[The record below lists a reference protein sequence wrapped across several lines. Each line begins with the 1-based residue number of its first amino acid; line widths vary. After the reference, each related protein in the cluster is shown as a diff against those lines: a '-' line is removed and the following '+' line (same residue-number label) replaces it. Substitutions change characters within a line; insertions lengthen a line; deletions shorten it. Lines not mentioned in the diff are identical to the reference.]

1 MAKMHPAAAISQN
14 QKGRERIEEP
24 EVPLAEGDEDVDDDD
39 DELDEEEDE
48 LEPEVEEAPVEE
60 LLDDVDVDVD
70 DAEDEDEPDVELAH
84 EWTSHAAAVLAAA
97 SEDETFKL

>member
-24 EVPLAEGDEDVDDDD
+24 EVPLGEGEDDVDDDEPD
-39 DELDEEEDE
+39 EEDE
-48 LEPEVEEAPVEE
+48 VEPEVEEAPVAE

-97 SEDETFKL
+97 SVDETFKL